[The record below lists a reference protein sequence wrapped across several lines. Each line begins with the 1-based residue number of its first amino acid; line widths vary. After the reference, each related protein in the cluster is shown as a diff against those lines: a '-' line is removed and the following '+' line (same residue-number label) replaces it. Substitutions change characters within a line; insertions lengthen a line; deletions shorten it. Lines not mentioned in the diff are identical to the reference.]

1 MGWALQK
8 TRGSGTR
15 FTEKVKEYLLSRFQT
30 DERTGRKADPMQVA
44 AEMRKAREAAGARK
58 FIRSEWLTKNQ
69 VQSFFSRLSAM
80 KRRRVAKDQEQD
92 ANDENEDDDESLIEE
107 ESGYLEHKART
118 KEVAD
123 VISEIRLTQYYLM
136 NTVFTIILTTTR

>member
-1 MGWALQK
+1 
-8 TRGSGTR
+8 
-15 FTEKVKEYLLSRFQT
+15 
-30 DERTGRKADPMQVA
+30 
-44 AEMRKAREAAGARK
+44 
-58 FIRSEWLTKNQ
+58 
-69 VQSFFSRLSAM
+69 M

-92 ANDENEDDDESLIEE
+92 ANDENEDDNESLIEE